1 MIRLMKLNHF
11 YGSIS
16 IKERDGYT
24 ENLQF
29 GTNRDNNNLE
39 FNYPYGNITPE
50 EVAAVSEFTKIVTD
64 AYNKLQATIDGVNAD
79 LKLEQYAPKST
90 GSDLDID
97 AEVSAESAVPQLARG
112 GGEQEL
118 AEQED

>member
-1 MIRLMKLNHF
+1 MKLNHF

-16 IKERDGYT
+16 IKERNGYT

-29 GTNRDNNNLE
+29 GTNRNNNNLE
-39 FNYPYGNITPE
+39 FNYPYGEITPE
-50 EVAAVSEFTKIVTD
+50 EVAAISKFTKIVTD

-112 GGEQEL
+112 GGEPEL
-118 AEQED
+118 AEQEE

>member
-1 MIRLMKLNHF
+1 MKLNHF

-16 IKERDGYT
+16 IKERNGYT

-29 GTNRDNNNLE
+29 GTNRENALE
-39 FNYPYGNITPE
+39 FNYPYGEITPE
-50 EVAAVSEFTKIVTD
+50 EVAAVSKFTKIVTD

-97 AEVSAESAVPQLARG
+97 AEVSVESEAAQPARG
-112 GGEQEL
+112 GGEPEL
-118 AEQED
+118 DE

>member
-1 MIRLMKLNHF
+1 MKLNHF

-16 IKERDGYT
+16 IKEKNGYT

-29 GTNRDNNNLE
+29 GTNRNNTLE
-39 FNYPYGNITPE
+39 FNYPYGEITPE
-50 EVAAVSEFTKIVTD
+50 EVAAVSKFTKIVTD

-79 LKLEQYAPKST
+79 LNLEQYAPKST

-97 AEVSAESAVPQLARG
+97 AGVSVESTAVQPARG
-112 GGEQEL
+112 EGEPEL
-118 AEQED
+118 AE

>member
-1 MIRLMKLNHF
+1 MKLNHF

-16 IKERDGYT
+16 IKERNGYD

-29 GTNRDNNNLE
+29 GTNRDNNLE
-39 FNYPYGNITPE
+39 FNYPYGEITPE
-50 EVAAVSEFTKIVTD
+50 EAAAVSKFIKIVTD

-97 AEVSAESAVPQLARG
+97 AEVSAESAIPQLARG
-112 GGEQEL
+112 GGEPEL
-118 AEQED
+118 AEQEE

>member
-1 MIRLMKLNHF
+1 MKLNYF
-11 YGSIS
+11 YGSIY
-16 IKERDGYT
+16 IKERNEYT

-29 GTNRDNNNLE
+29 GINRDNNLE
-39 FNYPYGNITPE
+39 FNYPYGEITPE
-50 EVAAVSEFTKIVTD
+50 EVAAISKFTKIVTD

-97 AEVSAESAVPQLARG
+97 EEVSAVAAVPQLTRG
-112 GGEQEL
+112 GGEPEL
-118 AEQED
+118 TEQEE